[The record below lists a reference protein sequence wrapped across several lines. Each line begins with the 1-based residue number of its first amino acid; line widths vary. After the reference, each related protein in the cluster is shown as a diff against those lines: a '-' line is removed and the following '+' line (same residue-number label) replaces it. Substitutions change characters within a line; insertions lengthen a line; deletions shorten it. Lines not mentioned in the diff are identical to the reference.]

1 MSVQKIARVKRNLR
15 LDTRM
20 TQIDVILLFD
30 GITLLQGIAEEKEKC
45 NASASANFVQV
56 LCKHFP
62 LFYSVF
68 SKVIPNFA
76 QKSALFHDLSPIF
89 HDILAIFRFLLEL
102 GW

>member
-1 MSVQKIARVKRNLR
+1 MQKIVRVKRNLR

-45 NASASANFVQV
+45 NESASANYVQV
-56 LCKHFP
+56 LCK
-62 LFYSVF
+62 LFLLFFIVF

-76 QKSALFHDLSPIF
+76 RKMPFFAISA
-89 HDILAIFRFLLEL
+89 
-102 GW
+102 

>member
-1 MSVQKIARVKRNLR
+1 MSVQKIARVKRNLQ

-30 GITLLQGIAEEKEKC
+30 GITLLQEIAEEKEKC
-45 NASASANFVQV
+45 NASANFVQV

-62 LFYSVF
+62 LFYIVF

>member
-1 MSVQKIARVKRNLR
+1 MSVQKIVRVKRNLR

-45 NASASANFVQV
+45 NASASANYVQV
-56 LCKHFP
+56 LCKHFL
-62 LFYSVF
+62 LFYIVF

-76 QKSALFHDLSPIF
+76 RKMPFF
-89 HDILAIFRFLLEL
+89 AIS
-102 GW
+102 G